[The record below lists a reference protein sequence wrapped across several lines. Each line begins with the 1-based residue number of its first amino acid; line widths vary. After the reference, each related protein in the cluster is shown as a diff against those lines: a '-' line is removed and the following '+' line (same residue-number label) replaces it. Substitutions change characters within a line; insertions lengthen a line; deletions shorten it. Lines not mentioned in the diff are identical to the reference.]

1 MNKAIFLAV
10 NQATDIEKDR
20 FSGVI
25 GLGPR
30 TDVSRIPTFVEQVA
44 DNMGGI
50 GGKDPV
56 NPIFSIYLSNSP
68 SKTGN
73 IIFGGYDLASN
84 TNGKKDSDIFWA
96 NMAHAVDYFW
106 SLPMK
111 EP

>member
-1 MNKAIFLAV
+1 
-10 NQATDIEKDR
+10 
-20 FSGVI
+20 
-25 GLGPR
+25 
-30 TDVSRIPTFVEQVA
+30 
-44 DNMGGI
+44 MGGI

-56 NPIFSIYLSNSP
+56 NPIFSIFLSNDP